1 MEITM
6 SYITILI
13 TALLIVLIWLILQSK
28 TLVNI
33 HDHLA
38 ITDNDELEILLTKV
52 SAVTL
57 IDVRP
62 SQEFNTGHLNGA
74 INIPLKFLKKSIDT
88 LETTK
93 PIILV
98 GNNSK
103 KLQKVA
109 ILLQKRRPDLTLQYI
124 KGTLVHTLDNNI
136 IIKWD

>member
-13 TALLIVLIWLILQSK
+13 PALLIVLIWLILQSK
-28 TLVNI
+28 TLANI

-57 IDVRP
+57 IDVRS
-62 SQEFNTGHLNGA
+62 SQEFNVGHLTGA

-93 PIILV
+93 PIILI

>member
-1 MEITM
+1 M

-13 TALLIVLIWLILQSK
+13 TALLIILIWLILQSK

>member
-1 MEITM
+1 M
-6 SYITILI
+6 SYITMLI
-13 TALLIVLIWLILQSK
+13 TALLIVIIWFILQSK

-38 ITDNDELEILLTKV
+38 ITDNYELEILLTKV

-62 SQEFNTGHLNGA
+62 VQEFNEGHLSEA

-98 GNNSK
+98 GNNNK
-103 KLQKVA
+103 KLKKIT
-109 ILLQKRRPDLTLQYI
+109 ILLQKKRPDLTLQYI
-124 KGTLVHTLDNNI
+124 KGTLVRTLDNNI

>member
-1 MEITM
+1 M

-13 TALLIVLIWLILQSK
+13 PALLIVLIWLILQSK
-28 TLVNI
+28 TLANI

-38 ITDNDELEILLTKV
+38 ITDNDELEILLTKM

-57 IDVRP
+57 IDVRS
-62 SQEFNTGHLNGA
+62 SQEFNVGHLTGA

-93 PIILV
+93 PIILI

-124 KGTLVHTLDNNI
+124 KGTLVHTFDNNI

>member
-1 MEITM
+1 M

-13 TALLIVLIWLILQSK
+13 PALLIVLIWLILQSK
-28 TLVNI
+28 TLANI

-57 IDVRP
+57 IDVRS
-62 SQEFNTGHLNGA
+62 SQEFNVGHLTGA

-93 PIILV
+93 PIILI

>member
-1 MEITM
+1 M